1 MSTVVKT
8 KNNKKIVLLNPAEK
22 GKRYARQMQQGKVR
36 ETGKELKP
44 TDMAWRA
51 GYLAA
56 QRDNAK
62 AWCANNGVES
72 KAKPRNRK
80 QKN

>member
-1 MSTVVKT
+1 MATVIKT
-8 KNNKKIVLLNPAEK
+8 KNNKKVVLLNPAEK
-22 GKRYARQMQQGKVR
+22 GKRYARQMKDGKVK

-44 TDMAWRA
+44 TDYAFRA

-72 KAKPRNRK
+72 KAKKRTRK